1 MSETLPAPATR
12 PANSARGFGWFLTIT
27 STIAWLASVTLV
39 LERLE
44 LYENPNHVTS
54 CDISPWVS
62 CGAVMHEWQAA
73 LFGFPNPLIGI
84 VGFAVV
90 TTIGVSLIA
99 GAALPRWFWMGLQV
113 GITLAFAFIVWLWS
127 QAVYE
132 IRILCIYCMVVWA
145 MTIPMFVVTTARN
158 ITNGF
163 FGGGQKL
170 QRFAR
175 EWAWVISVG
184 LIVLVAATVFIEFAG
199 VFFGG

>member
-1 MSETLPAPATR
+1 MSETLLARTER
-12 PANSARGFGWFLTIT
+12 PTDSARGFGWFLTIA
-27 STIAWLASVTLV
+27 STIAWLASVILV

-44 LYENPNHVTS
+44 LYANPNHVTS
-54 CDISPWVS
+54 CDINPWVS
-62 CGAVMHEWQAA
+62 CGAVMNQWQAA

-90 TTIGVSLIA
+90 MTIGMCLVA
-99 GAALPRWFWMGLQV
+99 GASLPRWFWIGLQI

-132 IRILCIYCMVVWA
+132 IRILCLYCMVVWA
-145 MTIPMFVVTTARN
+145 MTIPLFVLTTARN
-158 ITNGF
+158 ISHGF
-163 FGGGQKL
+163 IGGGEKL

-175 EWAWVISVG
+175 EWAWVIALG
-184 LIVLVAATVFIEFAG
+184 LIVLVAATVVMEFAG